1 MRVGIVRQEGQTH
14 LTLASAGDETT
25 GPALTGS
32 SVELRAEVSE
42 DQMVRYSYSLD
53 GRAFQ
58 PFGDAIA
65 LARFSWWKGSR
76 PGLFTFTRGKPDGS
90 IDVDWV
96 RVDHPAPA
104 AP

>member
-1 MRVGIVRQEGQTH
+1 MLGVHGEDSGYACLGDARQDLGIALPG
-14 LTLASAGDETT
+14 AT

-65 LARFSWWKGSR
+65 LEYRARGEE
-76 PGLFTFTRGKPDGS
+76 GVV
-90 IDVDWV
+90 IDFIMVG
-96 RVDHPAPA
+96 
-104 AP
+104 